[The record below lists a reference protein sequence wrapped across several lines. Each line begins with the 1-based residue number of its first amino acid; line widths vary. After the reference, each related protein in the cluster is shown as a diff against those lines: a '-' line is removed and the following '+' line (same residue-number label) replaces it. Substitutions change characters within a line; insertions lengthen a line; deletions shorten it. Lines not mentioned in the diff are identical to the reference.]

1 MKITAML
8 ALLAGMACMAG
19 AGAPTAR
26 ATPTADEILE
36 RNLAALGGRA
46 KVSAVRSLRLE
57 ATQGPGG
64 TAGGSVPVT
73 IYWKRPDRIRIESPE
88 QGLAKVV
95 AFDGTTAWSTY
106 PELPGFEAQVLDG
119 AERDSLREQA
129 DLVDGPTLDYAAKGH
144 HVELAGQEELAT
156 GKAWKLLL
164 TTAQGEVRTL
174 WFDCK
179 SYLEVR
185 EERTQKVAG
194 QEVTTVS
201 LLSDFRPAGGSS
213 SLTARSRVRASQ
225 AARPRAAASPRC
237 FPSSDSSSTSRFPT
251 ACSPCPLRRPFRPRR
266 PRARLRPQVHA
277 EIAAAGSIW

>member
-57 ATQGPGG
+57 ATQGSGG
-64 TAGGSVPVT
+64 TGGGSVPVT

-88 QGLAKVV
+88 EGLAKVV

-201 LLSDFRPAGGSS
+201 LLSDFRPAGGI
-213 SLTARSRVRASQ
+213 LFAHRSES
-225 AARPRAAASPRC
+225 RPRQPGGPPEGSGEPTVFSIQRLELDVEIPDSLFALPSPPPAPAPAPPGPAS
-237 FPSSDSSSTSRFPT
+237 
-251 ACSPCPLRRPFRPRR
+251 
-266 PRARLRPQVHA
+266 
-277 EIAAAGSIW
+277 AAGPR

>member
-8 ALLAGMACMAG
+8 ALLTGMACMAG

-57 ATQGPGG
+57 ATQGSAG

-88 QGLAKVV
+88 EGLAKVV

-129 DLVDGPTLDYAAKGH
+129 DLVDGPTLDYAAKGN

-174 WFDCK
+174 WFDCE

-201 LLSDFRPAGGSS
+201 LLSDFRPAGGI
-213 SLTARSRVRASQ
+213 LFARRSES
-225 AARPRAAASPRC
+225 RPRQPGGPPEGTGEPTVFSIQRLELDVEIPDSLFALPGPPPAPAPAPAGPASAAAPR
-237 FPSSDSSSTSRFPT
+237 
-251 ACSPCPLRRPFRPRR
+251 
-266 PRARLRPQVHA
+266 
-277 EIAAAGSIW
+277 